1 MTIVTAPDTLAAS
14 GAMLPNHYRTSA
26 STIGEFHYDPILKD
40 LAQKMTQTLVPVD
53 TMQAPT
59 MMMGGYPRANTLLP
73 SPPGAK
79 YKLCVVQFKVWR
91 RCARILV
98 SIATECALLSRRFFA
113 ILVITGAWGQER
125 RL

>member
-1 MTIVTAPDTLAAS
+1 MARVVATTQSGCSNFAHRCALASRRTLSDMGAAPSTLSAETVTALK
-14 GAMLPNHYRTSA
+14 GLPEA
-26 STIGEFHYDPILKD
+26 
-40 LAQKMTQTLVPVD
+40 AQKEITTI
-53 TMQAPT
+53 ANK
-59 MMMGGYPRANTLLP
+59 YCRYNTLRA
-73 SPPGAK
+73 SPEGAK